1 MKHLTFSREK
11 HLTYDTF
18 QIAGIA
24 VGFNLVFESNDPIT
38 VVCFTS
44 VVINMLPY
52 TLSLLVNLCPQR
64 TVYKIMTC
72 SKTFFYNVFWF
83 LYLCWLQDKRKAGMF
98 NAYLSGFTL
107 VCFVLGLLVSHP
119 KVPVNTNV
127 MFPKLSGESAYSLMA
142 LLGTNII
149 VHNFYTHSSVVQVN
163 FQHPVLM
170 FFFKTMAG
178 ALPFN

>member
-1 MKHLTFSREK
+1 
-11 HLTYDTF
+11 
-18 QIAGIA
+18 
-24 VGFNLVFESNDPIT
+24 
-38 VVCFTS
+38 
-44 VVINMLPY
+44 
-52 TLSLLVNLCPQR
+52 
-64 TVYKIMTC
+64 
-72 SKTFFYNVFWF
+72 
-83 LYLCWLQDKRKAGMF
+83 LQDKRKAGMF

-170 FFFKTMAG
+170 FFLKKQWQELCLSIKTNEVYLQARI
-178 ALPFN
+178 ARRNAKHHERLAHPHDATEYTIP